1 MSTEIPADELAVE
14 LAILGQDPEIMAVMP
29 YTLHGDLVR
38 PTEDIL
44 NREGPIWVPACICA
58 RHKTPAGM
66 RRFFEFLVQ
75 EKTKSRIENQ
85 LQPGKRIQNTSTCN
99 RLLPPICV
107 GAIAMFVF
115 CVLTM

>member
-1 MSTEIPADELAVE
+1 MSTPAERKFE
-14 LAILGQDPEIMAVMP
+14 LAILGEDPEIMAVMP

-38 PTEDIL
+38 PTEYIL
-44 NREGPIWVPACICA
+44 NCEGPIWVPACICA

-66 RRFFEFLVQ
+66 RLFFEFLVE
-75 EKTKSRIENQ
+75 EKTKSRIEMEKQ
-85 LQPGKRIQNTSTCN
+85 GLKRIQNTSTCN
-99 RLLPPICV
+99 YLLPPVCV